1 MEACLEIYGFYR
13 PIIKRTIVGML
24 CVAILTGAVFS
35 RKAVGTKEYLSA
47 EKQEETRNDIAVSK
61 MEKIVAAESQEIIVS
76 EPDKTV
82 MAEAKD
88 NLAEKEEA
96 IIAAES
102 KVNIVDVPKNIIVD
116 GTKDIIMD
124 TPKNTVVD
132 EAKDVI
138 TDEPKDTI
146 VDEAKDVITD
156 ESKDTIVDEA
166 NDIPKNDAEESED
179 AKTDIAETAT
189 PFLIDEAGML
199 YGINE
204 EMLDCRSGV
213 LELPSEN
220 CVGIRSHAFIN
231 GFTDI
236 YEIYIPSNISVIET
250 GAFDGIDNLFD
261 IMVEEGNINY
271 TSIDGVL
278 YDEEEITLLA
288 FPAGRTGGYIVPTQT
303 ERIAANAFAQTGLSV
318 IDIRDCGTL
327 LIEDDRAA
335 QLVRCEQ

>member
-13 PIIKRTIVGML
+13 PIMKRTIVGIL

-47 EKQEETRNDIAVSK
+47 EKQEETKKDIVVSN
-61 MEKIVAAESQEIIVS
+61 MEKIVAAEPQEIIAS

-82 MAEAKD
+82 MAEEKD
-88 NLAEKEEA
+88 ILAEQEEA
-96 IIAAES
+96 AIA
-102 KVNIVDVPKNIIVD
+102 
-116 GTKDIIMD
+116 D
-124 TPKNTVVD
+124 TPKNTVVN

-146 VDEAKDVITD
+146 VN
-156 ESKDTIVDEA
+156 ES
-166 NDIPKNDAEESED
+166 NDIPKNDTEESED
-179 AKTDIAETAT
+179 AKTDIVETAT

-204 EMLDCRSGV
+204 EMLDCTSGV

-261 IMVEEGNINY
+261 IMVEEGNLNY

-278 YDEEEITLLA
+278 YDEDRTTLLT

-318 IDIRDCGTL
+318 IDIRDCGTI
-327 LIEDDRAA
+327 LIEDDRAV

>member
-61 MEKIVAAESQEIIVS
+61 MEKIVAAESQKIIVS

-102 KVNIVDVPKNIIVD
+102 KVSIVEVPKNIIVD

-156 ESKDTIVDEA
+156 EPKDTIVNES
-166 NDIPKNDAEESED
+166 NNIPKNDTEESED

>member
-13 PIIKRTIVGML
+13 PIMKRTIVGIL

-47 EKQEETRNDIAVSK
+47 EKQEETKKDIVASN
-61 MEKIVAAESQEIIVS
+61 MEKIVVAEPQEIIAS

-88 NLAEKEEA
+88 ILAEQEEA
-96 IIAAES
+96 AIADA
-102 KVNIVDVPKNIIVD
+102 PKNMIVD
-116 GTKDIIMD
+116 GTKDSIMD
-124 TPKNTVVD
+124 TPKNTVVN

-146 VDEAKDVITD
+146 VN
-156 ESKDTIVDEA
+156 ES
-166 NDIPKNDAEESED
+166 NDIPKNDTEESED

-204 EMLDCRSGV
+204 EMLDCTSGV

-261 IMVEEGNINY
+261 IMVEEGNLNY

-278 YDEEEITLLA
+278 YDEDRTTLLT

-327 LIEDDRAA
+327 LIEDDRAV

>member
-61 MEKIVAAESQEIIVS
+61 MEKIVAAGSQEIIVS

-82 MAEAKD
+82 MAETKD

-96 IIAAES
+96 I
-102 KVNIVDVPKNIIVD
+102 
-116 GTKDIIMD
+116 MD
-124 TPKNTVVD
+124 TPKNTV
-132 EAKDVI
+132 
-138 TDEPKDTI
+138 

>member
-13 PIIKRTIVGML
+13 PIVKRTIVGIL

-35 RKAVGTKEYLSA
+35 RKVVGTKEYLSA
-47 EKQEETRNDIAVSK
+47 EKQEETKKDIVASN
-61 MEKIVAAESQEIIVS
+61 MEKIVAAEPQEIIAS

-88 NLAEKEEA
+88 ILAEKEEA
-96 IIAAES
+96 AIADAP
-102 KVNIVDVPKNIIVD
+102 KNMIVDGTKDIITDTPKDIIVD
-116 GTKDIIMD
+116 GTKDIITD

-132 EAKDVI
+132 EVKDVI
-138 TDEPKDTI
+138 TDKPKDTI
-146 VDEAKDVITD
+146 VN
-156 ESKDTIVDEA
+156 ES
-166 NDIPKNDAEESED
+166 NNIPKNDTEEIED
-179 AKTDIAETAT
+179 AKTDIVETTT
-189 PFLIDEAGML
+189 PFLIDGDGML

-204 EMLDCRSGV
+204 EMLDCTSGV

-220 CVGIRSHAFIN
+220 CVGIRSHVFIN

-261 IMVEEGNINY
+261 IMVEEGNLNY

-278 YDEEEITLLA
+278 YDEDRTTLLT

-327 LIEDDRAA
+327 LIEDDRAV

>member
-13 PIIKRTIVGML
+13 PIMKRTIVGIL

-47 EKQEETRNDIAVSK
+47 EKQEETKKDIVVSN
-61 MEKIVAAESQEIIVS
+61 MEKIVAAEPQEIIAS

-88 NLAEKEEA
+88 IFAEKEEA
-96 IIAAES
+96 AIA
-102 KVNIVDVPKNIIVD
+102 
-116 GTKDIIMD
+116 DI
-124 TPKNTVVD
+124 PKNTAVD
-132 EAKDVI
+132 EAKD
-138 TDEPKDTI
+138 
-146 VDEAKDVITD
+146 AITD
-156 ESKDTIVDEA
+156 ESKDTIVNES
-166 NDIPKNDAEESED
+166 NNIPKNDTEENED

-189 PFLIDEAGML
+189 PFLIDGDGML

-204 EMLDCRSGV
+204 EMLDCTSGV

-220 CVGIRSHAFIN
+220 CVGIRSHVFIN

-261 IMVEEGNINY
+261 IMVEEGNLNY
-271 TSIDGVL
+271 ASIDGVL
-278 YDEEEITLLA
+278 YDEDRATLLT

>member
-13 PIIKRTIVGML
+13 PNIKRTIVGIL
-24 CVAILTGAVFS
+24 CIAILTGSVFS

-47 EKQEETRNDIAVSK
+47 KKQEETRNEIAVSK
-61 MEKIVAAESQEIIVS
+61 MERIVTAGSQEIIVS

-82 MAEAKD
+82 MVEEKD

-102 KVNIVDVPKNIIVD
+102 KVNIVDVPKN
-116 GTKDIIMD
+116 
-124 TPKNTVVD
+124 TVVD

-146 VDEAKDVITD
+146 VN
-156 ESKDTIVDEA
+156 ES
-166 NDIPKNDAEESED
+166 NDIPKNDTEESED

-318 IDIRDCGTL
+318 IDIRDCGTR

>member
-13 PIIKRTIVGML
+13 PIMKRTIVGIL

-47 EKQEETRNDIAVSK
+47 EKQEETKKDIVASN
-61 MEKIVAAESQEIIVS
+61 MEKIVAAEPQEIIAS

-82 MAEAKD
+82 MAEEKD
-88 NLAEKEEA
+88 ILAEQEEA
-96 IIAAES
+96 AIADAP
-102 KVNIVDVPKNIIVD
+102 KNMIVDGTKDIITDTPKNIIVD
-116 GTKDIIMD
+116 GTKDSIMD
-124 TPKNTVVD
+124 TPKNMVVD

-146 VDEAKDVITD
+146 VN
-156 ESKDTIVDEA
+156 ES
-166 NDIPKNDAEESED
+166 NDIPKNDTEESED

-204 EMLDCRSGV
+204 EMLDCTSGV

-261 IMVEEGNINY
+261 IMVEEGNLNY

-278 YDEEEITLLA
+278 YDEDRTTLLT
-288 FPAGRTGGYIVPTQT
+288 FPAGRTGGYIVPIQT

-327 LIEDDRAA
+327 LIEDDRAV

>member
-1 MEACLEIYGFYR
+1 MEGCLEIYGFYR

-102 KVNIVDVPKNIIVD
+102 KVNIVDVPKN
-116 GTKDIIMD
+116 
-124 TPKNTVVD
+124 TVVD

-146 VDEAKDVITD
+146 VN
-156 ESKDTIVDEA
+156 ES
-166 NDIPKNDAEESED
+166 NDIPKNDTEESED

-204 EMLDCRSGV
+204 EMLDCTSGV

>member
-35 RKAVGTKEYLSA
+35 RKAVGTKGYLSA

-61 MEKIVAAESQEIIVS
+61 MEKIVAAGSQEIIVS

-96 IIAAES
+96 I
-102 KVNIVDVPKNIIVD
+102 
-116 GTKDIIMD
+116 MD

-138 TDEPKDTI
+138 TDEP
-146 VDEAKDVITD
+146 
-156 ESKDTIVDEA
+156 KDTIVDEA

>member
-1 MEACLEIYGFYR
+1 
-13 PIIKRTIVGML
+13 ML

-61 MEKIVAAESQEIIVS
+61 MEKIVAAESQGIIVS

-156 ESKDTIVDEA
+156 EPKDTIVNES
-166 NDIPKNDAEESED
+166 NDIPKNDTEESED

>member
-124 TPKNTVVD
+124 TPKDTIVD

>member
-35 RKAVGTKEYLSA
+35 RKAVGTKGYLSA
-47 EKQEETRNDIAVSK
+47 EKQEETRNDVAVSK
-61 MEKIVAAESQEIIVS
+61 MEKIVAAGSQEIIVS

-82 MAEAKD
+82 MAETKD

-96 IIAAES
+96 IM
-102 KVNIVDVPKNIIVD
+102 DTPKNTVVD
-116 GTKDIIMD
+116 EAKDVITD
-124 TPKNTVVD
+124 EPKNTVVD

-146 VDEAKDVITD
+146 VDEA
-156 ESKDTIVDEA
+156 
-166 NDIPKNDAEESED
+166 NDIPKNDTEESED

>member
-13 PIIKRTIVGML
+13 PNIKRTIVGIL
-24 CVAILTGAVFS
+24 CIAILTGSVFS

-47 EKQEETRNDIAVSK
+47 KKQEETRNEIAVSK
-61 MEKIVAAESQEIIVS
+61 MERIVTAGSQEIIVS

-82 MAEAKD
+82 MVEEKD
-88 NLAEKEEA
+88 NLAEKVA
-96 IIAAES
+96 
-102 KVNIVDVPKNIIVD
+102 IVDKTKASIVDAPKDIIVD
-116 GTKDIIMD
+116 GTKDIITD
-124 TPKNTVVD
+124 TPKNTIAD
-132 EAKDVI
+132 E
-138 TDEPKDTI
+138 T
-146 VDEAKDVITD
+146 KDVITD
-156 ESKDTIVDEA
+156 ESQDTIADES
-166 NDIPKNDAEESED
+166 NDIPKNDTEESED

-231 GFTDI
+231 GFTD
-236 YEIYIPSNISVIET
+236 IYIPSNISVIET

>member
-13 PIIKRTIVGML
+13 PNIKRTIVGIL
-24 CVAILTGAVFS
+24 CIAILTGSVFS

-47 EKQEETRNDIAVSK
+47 KKQEETRNEIAVSK
-61 MEKIVAAESQEIIVS
+61 MERIVTAGSQEIIVS

-82 MAEAKD
+82 MVEEKD
-88 NLAEKEEA
+88 NLAEKVA
-96 IIAAES
+96 
-102 KVNIVDVPKNIIVD
+102 IVDKTKASIVDAPKDIIVD
-116 GTKDIIMD
+116 GTKDIITD
-124 TPKNTVVD
+124 TPKNT
-132 EAKDVI
+132 
-138 TDEPKDTI
+138 I
-146 VDEAKDVITD
+146 VDETKDVITD
-156 ESKDTIVDEA
+156 ESQDTIADES
-166 NDIPKNDAEESED
+166 NNIPKNDTEEKED
-179 AKTDIAETAT
+179 ARTDIAETIT
-189 PFLIDEAGML
+189 PFLIDGDGMI

-204 EMLDCRSGV
+204 EMLDCTSGV

-220 CVGIRSHAFIN
+220 CVGIRSHVFIN

-236 YEIYIPSNISVIET
+236 YEIYIPSNISVIEI
-250 GAFDGIDNLFD
+250 GAFEGIDNLFD
-261 IMVEEGNINY
+261 IMVEEENINY

-278 YDEEEITLLA
+278 YDEEEITLLT
-288 FPAGRTGGYIVPTQT
+288 FPSGRTGGYIVPTQT

>member
-1 MEACLEIYGFYR
+1 MEGCLEIYGFYR

-47 EKQEETRNDIAVSK
+47 EKQEETGNDIAVSK

-102 KVNIVDVPKNIIVD
+102 KVNIVDVPKN
-116 GTKDIIMD
+116 
-124 TPKNTVVD
+124 TVVD

-146 VDEAKDVITD
+146 VN
-156 ESKDTIVDEA
+156 ES
-166 NDIPKNDAEESED
+166 NDIPKNDTEESED
-179 AKTDIAETAT
+179 AETDIAETAT

>member
-1 MEACLEIYGFYR
+1 MEGCLEIYGFYR

-35 RKAVGTKEYLSA
+35 RTAVGTKEYLSA
-47 EKQEETRNDIAVSK
+47 EKQEETGNDIAVSK

-102 KVNIVDVPKNIIVD
+102 KVNIVDVPKN
-116 GTKDIIMD
+116 
-124 TPKNTVVD
+124 TVVD

-146 VDEAKDVITD
+146 VN
-156 ESKDTIVDEA
+156 ES
-166 NDIPKNDAEESED
+166 NDIPKNDTEESED

-231 GFTDI
+231 GVTDI

>member
-13 PIIKRTIVGML
+13 PIMKRTIVGIL

-47 EKQEETRNDIAVSK
+47 EKQEETKKDIVGSN
-61 MEKIVAAESQEIIVS
+61 MEKIVAAEPQEIIAS

-82 MAEAKD
+82 MAEEKD
-88 NLAEKEEA
+88 ILAEQEEA
-96 IIAAES
+96 AIA
-102 KVNIVDVPKNIIVD
+102 
-116 GTKDIIMD
+116 D
-124 TPKNTVVD
+124 TPKNTVVN

-146 VDEAKDVITD
+146 VN
-156 ESKDTIVDEA
+156 ES
-166 NDIPKNDAEESED
+166 NDIPKNDTEESED
-179 AKTDIAETAT
+179 AKTDIVETAT

-204 EMLDCRSGV
+204 EMLDCTSGV

-261 IMVEEGNINY
+261 IMVEEGNLNY

-278 YDEEEITLLA
+278 YDEDRTTLLT

-318 IDIRDCGTL
+318 IDIRDCGTI
-327 LIEDDRAA
+327 LIEDDRAV

>member
-1 MEACLEIYGFYR
+1 MEGCLEIYGFYR

-47 EKQEETRNDIAVSK
+47 EKQEETGNDIAVSK

-102 KVNIVDVPKNIIVD
+102 KVNIVDVPKN
-116 GTKDIIMD
+116 
-124 TPKNTVVD
+124 TVVD

-146 VDEAKDVITD
+146 VN
-156 ESKDTIVDEA
+156 ES
-166 NDIPKNDAEESED
+166 NDIPKNDMEESED

>member
-1 MEACLEIYGFYR
+1 MEGCLEIYGFYR

-47 EKQEETRNDIAVSK
+47 EKQEETGNDIAVSK

-102 KVNIVDVPKNIIVD
+102 KVNIVDVPKN
-116 GTKDIIMD
+116 
-124 TPKNTVVD
+124 TVVD

-146 VDEAKDVITD
+146 VN
-156 ESKDTIVDEA
+156 ES
-166 NDIPKNDAEESED
+166 NDIPKNDTEESED

-327 LIEDDRAA
+327 LI
-335 QLVRCEQ
+335 

>member
-146 VDEAKDVITD
+146 VDEAKDVIID
-156 ESKDTIVDEA
+156 EPKDTIVDEA
-166 NDIPKNDAEESED
+166 NDIPKNDTEESED

>member
-61 MEKIVAAESQEIIVS
+61 MEKIVAAGSQEIIVS

-82 MAEAKD
+82 MTEAKD

-102 KVNIVDVPKNIIVD
+102 KVSIVDVPKNIIVD

>member
-13 PIIKRTIVGML
+13 PNIKRTIVGIL
-24 CVAILTGAVFS
+24 CIAILTGSVFS

-47 EKQEETRNDIAVSK
+47 KKQEETRNEIAVSK
-61 MEKIVAAESQEIIVS
+61 MERIVTAGSQEIIVS

-82 MAEAKD
+82 MVEEKD
-88 NLAEKEEA
+88 NLAEKVA
-96 IIAAES
+96 
-102 KVNIVDVPKNIIVD
+102 IVDKTKASIVDAPKDIIVD
-116 GTKDIIMD
+116 GTKDIITD
-124 TPKNTVVD
+124 TSKNTIAD
-132 EAKDVI
+132 E
-138 TDEPKDTI
+138 T
-146 VDEAKDVITD
+146 KDVITD
-156 ESKDTIVDEA
+156 ESQDTIADES
-166 NDIPKNDAEESED
+166 NDIPKNDTEESED

>member
-1 MEACLEIYGFYR
+1 MEGCLEIYGFYR

-102 KVNIVDVPKNIIVD
+102 KVNIVDVPKN
-116 GTKDIIMD
+116 
-124 TPKNTVVD
+124 TVVD
-132 EAKDVI
+132 EAKDAITDEPKDTIVNEAKDVI

-146 VDEAKDVITD
+146 VN
-156 ESKDTIVDEA
+156 ES
-166 NDIPKNDAEESED
+166 NDIPKNDTEESED

>member
-1 MEACLEIYGFYR
+1 
-13 PIIKRTIVGML
+13 
-24 CVAILTGAVFS
+24 
-35 RKAVGTKEYLSA
+35 
-47 EKQEETRNDIAVSK
+47 
-61 MEKIVAAESQEIIVS
+61 
-76 EPDKTV
+76 
-82 MAEAKD
+82 
-88 NLAEKEEA
+88 
-96 IIAAES
+96 
-102 KVNIVDVPKNIIVD
+102 
-116 GTKDIIMD
+116 MD
-124 TPKNTVVD
+124 TPKNTVVN

-146 VDEAKDVITD
+146 VN
-156 ESKDTIVDEA
+156 ES
-166 NDIPKNDAEESED
+166 NDIPKNDTEESED

-204 EMLDCRSGV
+204 EMLDCTSGV

-261 IMVEEGNINY
+261 IMVEEGNLNY

-278 YDEEEITLLA
+278 YDEDRTTLLT

-327 LIEDDRAA
+327 LIEDDRAV

>member
-102 KVNIVDVPKNIIVD
+102 KVSIVDVPKN
-116 GTKDIIMD
+116 
-124 TPKNTVVD
+124 
-132 EAKDVI
+132 
-138 TDEPKDTI
+138 TI

-156 ESKDTIVDEA
+156 KPKDTIVDES
-166 NDIPKNDAEESED
+166 NDIPKNDTEESED
-179 AKTDIAETAT
+179 AKTDIAEAAT

-204 EMLDCRSGV
+204 EMLDCKSGV

>member
-88 NLAEKEEA
+88 NLVEKEET

-156 ESKDTIVDEA
+156 EPKDTIVNES
-166 NDIPKNDAEESED
+166 NDIPKNDTEESED

>member
-61 MEKIVAAESQEIIVS
+61 MEKIVTAESQEIIVS

-156 ESKDTIVDEA
+156 EPKDTIVNES
-166 NDIPKNDAEESED
+166 NDIPKNDTEESED

>member
-35 RKAVGTKEYLSA
+35 RKAVGTKGYLSA

-61 MEKIVAAESQEIIVS
+61 MEKIVAAGSQEIIVS

-82 MAEAKD
+82 MAETKD

-96 IIAAES
+96 
-102 KVNIVDVPKNIIVD
+102 
-116 GTKDIIMD
+116 IMD

-138 TDEPKDTI
+138 ADEPKDTI
-146 VDEAKDVITD
+146 EDEAKDVITD

>member
-1 MEACLEIYGFYR
+1 MEGCLEIYGFYR

-102 KVNIVDVPKNIIVD
+102 KVNIVDVPKN
-116 GTKDIIMD
+116 
-124 TPKNTVVD
+124 TVVD

-146 VDEAKDVITD
+146 VN
-156 ESKDTIVDEA
+156 ES
-166 NDIPKNDAEESED
+166 NDIPKNDTEESED

>member
-47 EKQEETRNDIAVSK
+47 EKQEETRNDVAVSK
-61 MEKIVAAESQEIIVS
+61 MEKIVAAESQKIIVS

-96 IIAAES
+96 
-102 KVNIVDVPKNIIVD
+102 
-116 GTKDIIMD
+116 IMD

-146 VDEAKDVITD
+146 VN
-156 ESKDTIVDEA
+156 ES
-166 NDIPKNDAEESED
+166 NDIPKNDTEESED

>member
-236 YEIYIPSNISVIET
+236 YEIYMPSNISVIET

>member
-1 MEACLEIYGFYR
+1 MEGCLEIYGFYR

-47 EKQEETRNDIAVSK
+47 EKQEETGNDIAVSK
-61 MEKIVAAESQEIIVS
+61 MEKIVAVESQEIIVS

-102 KVNIVDVPKNIIVD
+102 KVNIVDVPKN
-116 GTKDIIMD
+116 
-124 TPKNTVVD
+124 TVVD

-146 VDEAKDVITD
+146 VN
-156 ESKDTIVDEA
+156 ES
-166 NDIPKNDAEESED
+166 NDIPKNDTEESED

-189 PFLIDEAGML
+189 PFLSDEAGML

>member
-102 KVNIVDVPKNIIVD
+102 KVSIVDVPKNTI
-116 GTKDIIMD
+116 
-124 TPKNTVVD
+124 VD

-146 VDEAKDVITD
+146 VDE
-156 ESKDTIVDEA
+156 S
-166 NDIPKNDAEESED
+166 NDIPKNDTEESED
-179 AKTDIAETAT
+179 AKTDIAEAAT
-189 PFLIDEAGML
+189 PFLIDEAGRL

-204 EMLDCRSGV
+204 EMLDCKSGV

-231 GFTDI
+231 GLTDI

>member
-47 EKQEETRNDIAVSK
+47 EKQEETRNDVAVSK
-61 MEKIVAAESQEIIVS
+61 MEKIVAAGSQEIIVS

-116 GTKDIIMD
+116 GTKDIIVD

-303 ERIAANAFAQTGLSV
+303 ERIVANAFAQTGLSV

>member
-47 EKQEETRNDIAVSK
+47 EKQEETRNDVAVSK

-96 IIAAES
+96 I
-102 KVNIVDVPKNIIVD
+102 
-116 GTKDIIMD
+116 MD

-156 ESKDTIVDEA
+156 EPKDTIVDEA

>member
-13 PIIKRTIVGML
+13 PIMKRTIVGIL

-47 EKQEETRNDIAVSK
+47 EKQEETRNDIAISK
-61 MEKIVAAESQEIIVS
+61 MEKIAAAEPQEIIAS

-82 MAEAKD
+82 MAEAKEI
-88 NLAEKEEA
+88 LAEKEEA
-96 IIAAES
+96 AISDES
-102 KVNIVDVPKNIIVD
+102 KVSIVEVPKNIIVD
-116 GTKDIIMD
+116 GTKDSIMD
-124 TPKNTVVD
+124 TPKNTVVN

-146 VDEAKDVITD
+146 VN
-156 ESKDTIVDEA
+156 ES
-166 NDIPKNDAEESED
+166 NDIPKNDTEESED

-204 EMLDCRSGV
+204 EMLDCTSGV

-261 IMVEEGNINY
+261 IVVEEGNLNY

-278 YDEEEITLLA
+278 YDEDRTTLLT

-327 LIEDDRAA
+327 LIEDDKAVL
-335 QLVRCEQ
+335 LVRCEQ

>member
-1 MEACLEIYGFYR
+1 MG
-13 PIIKRTIVGML
+13 VL

-47 EKQEETRNDIAVSK
+47 KKQEETRNDVAVSK
-61 MEKIVAAESQEIIVS
+61 MEKIVAAESQKIIVS

-96 IIAAES
+96 I
-102 KVNIVDVPKNIIVD
+102 
-116 GTKDIIMD
+116 MD
-124 TPKNTVVD
+124 TPKNMVVDEAKDVITDEPKNTIVD

-146 VDEAKDVITD
+146 VN
-156 ESKDTIVDEA
+156 ES
-166 NDIPKNDAEESED
+166 NDIPKNDTEESED

>member
-102 KVNIVDVPKNIIVD
+102 KVSIVDVPKN
-116 GTKDIIMD
+116 
-124 TPKNTVVD
+124 
-132 EAKDVI
+132 
-138 TDEPKDTI
+138 TI
-146 VDEAKDVITD
+146 VDE
-156 ESKDTIVDEA
+156 S
-166 NDIPKNDAEESED
+166 NDIPKNDTEESED
-179 AKTDIAETAT
+179 AKTDIAEAAT

-204 EMLDCRSGV
+204 EMLDCKSGV